1 MTLKEKRNE
10 IYEFIDREIIKNKT
24 HAWQST
30 LSDMLKDYAKIAQE
44 GIPPQV
50 IIKEKVVQKI
60 VKLKPEND
68 DDDYW
73 CVKK

>member
-10 IYEFIDREIIKNKT
+10 IYEFIDREIIKNKL
-24 HAWQST
+24 HDWQST
-30 LSDMLKDYAKIAQE
+30 LSDMLKEYAKIAQE
-44 GIPPQV
+44 GIPPK
-50 IIKEKVVQKI
+50 IIVKEKKI
-60 VKLKPEND
+60 LIKTKTKPVIN